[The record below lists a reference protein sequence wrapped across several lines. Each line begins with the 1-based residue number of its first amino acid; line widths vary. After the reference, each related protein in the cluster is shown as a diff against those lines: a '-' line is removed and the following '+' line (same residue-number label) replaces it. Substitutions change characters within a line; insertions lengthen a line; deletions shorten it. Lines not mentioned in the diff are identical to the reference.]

1 MRPCSLWLHLVE
13 DENVKLQDGDLS
25 ASQQRHAAS
34 ASRRPRI
41 SGWHLCPPDGL
52 TRGSG
57 SNSAS
62 TSGTAKNASRGSN
75 PEARHLR
82 GLTLADYPEKDREPP
97 TLLAA
102 LPPAGLPRA
111 KGSLTKCCV
120 RLFAQSYNVSTARV
134 TRCSGAALPGSRLGP
149 LPSDIQAFRSVIR
162 IIATTRPSLNDCCS
176 TFAFRRGDRGK
187 ARRPAVRQIV
197 HPFARLGNRDQKGL
211 TAAGFDR
218 RPIGRV
224 SVGLWRPWRRR
235 QIQSL
240 CSFFRQFSVSR
251 RLLQQIRLKR
261 GILFCNGHF
270 FKVDG
275 PFEILRNQ
283 FHRRA
288 LWTQDE
294 FGLSPFSPNH
304 VCLAAS
310 KCKEFNHAPRPDRG
324 AAPP

>member
-1 MRPCSLWLHLVE
+1 MADRREELRTI
-13 DENVKLQDGDLS
+13 GAS
-25 ASQQRHAAS
+25 AVMVRLAGAVPSRSADTIRGERNAS
-34 ASRRPRI
+34 GASSRMWRSTFASRRAI
-41 SGWHLCPPDGL
+41 
-52 TRGSG
+52 
-57 SNSAS
+57 A
-62 TSGTAKNASRGSN
+62 AK
-75 PEARHLR
+75 
-82 GLTLADYPEKDREPP
+82 
-97 TLLAA
+97 LAA
-102 LPPAGLPRA
+102 RPCA
-111 KGSLTKCCV
+111 KS
-120 RLFAQSYNVSTARV
+120 SM
-134 TRCSGAALPGSRLGP
+134 
-149 LPSDIQAFRSVIR
+149 
-162 IIATTRPSLNDCCS
+162 
-176 TFAFRRGDRGK
+176 
-187 ARRPAVRQIV
+187 
-197 HPFARLGNRDQKGL
+197 KGL

-310 KCKEFNHAPRPDRG
+310 KCKEFNHAPRPGRG
-324 AAPP
+324 AAPPRCDYR